1 MSDVPLKEHLEKRI
15 EDLEKRFI
23 IIQENQRE
31 NLLYAKRELDLRL
44 AGMNEVREQ
53 LADQA
58 RTFLPAKTW
67 EIQHQYVLDRIE
79 DIKIW
84 KEQQIGKQA
93 RANIISIVSASIA
106 LISVG
111 VALIHLLK

>member
-1 MSDVPLKEHLEKRI
+1 MSDVTLKEHLEVRI
-15 EDLEKRFI
+15 AELEKRSE

-31 NLLYAKRELDLRL
+31 NLLYAKKELDIRL
-44 AGMNEVREQ
+44 EGMNEVREQ
-53 LADQA
+53 LAEQA

-79 DIKIW
+79 DLKTW

-93 RANIISIVSASIA
+93 RSNLIATTSAAIA
-106 LISVG
+106 LISVI